1 MNESEGKAGGSM
13 NGLTFWKW
21 CTLPSH
27 LLILGA
33 GMMYMLLML
42 VLIIVFLG
50 TDEYMR
56 VDAMRLMVDFCLIST
71 IIVYPTFWV
80 FIMRAEY
87 IRNEEM
93 ENELG

>member
-1 MNESEGKAGGSM
+1 MNESEGKAVGGM
-13 NGLTFWKW
+13 NGLTFWEW

-27 LLILGA
+27 LLILGT

-50 TDEYMR
+50 IDEYMR

-87 IRNEEM
+87 IRHEEM